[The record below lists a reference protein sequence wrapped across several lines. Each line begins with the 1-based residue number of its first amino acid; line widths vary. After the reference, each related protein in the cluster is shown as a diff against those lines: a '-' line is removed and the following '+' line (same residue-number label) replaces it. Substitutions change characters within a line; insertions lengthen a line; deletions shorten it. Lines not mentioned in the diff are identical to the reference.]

1 MSNNQQNNYL
11 AQMEAIIRKNCLA
24 KYSGLNVSA
33 KEFIPYQTPLTSDI
47 LTDIIEKETDTLTDT
62 LTDILTG
69 IIEKE
74 TDILTGIIENELFDK
89 LEIEFVLQNAWLF
102 E

>member
-47 LTDIIEKETDTLTDT
+47 LTDTLTDT
-62 LTDILTG
+62 LTDI
-69 IIEKE
+69 I
-74 TDILTGIIENELFDK
+74 
-89 LEIEFVLQNAWLF
+89 
-102 E
+102 

>member
-47 LTDIIEKETDTLTDT
+47 LTDTLTDIIEKETDTLTD
-62 LTDILTG
+62 ILS
-69 IIEKE
+69 
-74 TDILTGIIENELFDK
+74 GIIENELFDK

>member
-1 MSNNQQNNYL
+1 MSNNHVV
-11 AQMEAIIRKNCLA
+11 QMEAIIRKNCLA

-33 KEFIPYQTPLTSDI
+33 KEFIPSQVFNTPEMNKKEL
-47 LTDIIEKETDTLTDT
+47 EK
-62 LTDILTG
+62 
-69 IIEKE
+69 
-74 TDILTGIIENELFDK
+74 ELFDK

>member
-1 MSNNQQNNYL
+1 MSNNQQNNYV

-33 KEFIPYQTPLTSDI
+33 KEFFPSQTPS
-47 LTDIIEKETDTLTDT
+47 DIIEKEV
-62 LTDILTG
+62 
-69 IIEKE
+69 
-74 TDILTGIIENELFDK
+74 FDK

>member
-1 MSNNQQNNYL
+1 MSNNEQNNYSVK
-11 AQMEAIIRKNCLA
+11 MEAIIRKNCLA

-33 KEFIPYQTPLTSDI
+33 KEFIPSNFIKIKTS
-47 LTDIIEKETDTLTDT
+47 EMM
-62 LTDILTG
+62 
-69 IIEKE
+69 
-74 TDILTGIIENELFDK
+74 ENELFDK

>member
-47 LTDIIEKETDTLTDT
+47 LTDTLTDTLTDIIEKETDTLTD
-62 LTDILTG
+62 ILS
-69 IIEKE
+69 
-74 TDILTGIIENELFDK
+74 GIIENELFDK

>member
-1 MSNNQQNNYL
+1 MSNNQQNNYV
-11 AQMEAIIRKNCLA
+11 AQMEAIIRKNCLV

-33 KEFIPYQTPLTSDI
+33 KEFFPSETSQCIIKTSDM
-47 LTDIIEKETDTLTDT
+47 L
-62 LTDILTG
+62 
-69 IIEKE
+69 
-74 TDILTGIIENELFDK
+74 ENELFDK

>member
-1 MSNNQQNNYL
+1 MSNNQKIDYV

-33 KEFIPYQTPLTSDI
+33 KEFIPCQVPSNFIQIKTSEME
-47 LTDIIEKETDTLTDT
+47 EK
-62 LTDILTG
+62 
-69 IIEKE
+69 
-74 TDILTGIIENELFDK
+74 ELFDK
-89 LEIEFVLQNAWLF
+89 LETDFVLQNAWLF